1 MLTHESFSEPVWLL
15 HCQTVTLGW
24 EMTCLFAAVL
34 LRNVMSLR
42 HRVCI
47 VRVLGVLFVVSLLA
61 GIAGVAVSVLSFVSG
76 SRD

>member
-1 MLTHESFSEPVWLL
+1 
-15 HCQTVTLGW
+15 
-24 EMTCLFAAVL
+24 MTCLFAAVL

-61 GIAGVAVSVLSFVSG
+61 GIAGVAASVLSFCQAAETEQH
-76 SRD
+76 DAQ